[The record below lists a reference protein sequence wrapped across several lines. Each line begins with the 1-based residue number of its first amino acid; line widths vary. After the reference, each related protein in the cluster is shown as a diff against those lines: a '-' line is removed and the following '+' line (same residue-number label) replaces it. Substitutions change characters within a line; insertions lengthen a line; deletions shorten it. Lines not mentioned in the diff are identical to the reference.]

1 MPTQP
6 PKIDLLPEH
15 LIDQIKA
22 GEIIERPGNLLKEIL
37 ENSVDAGA
45 TKIELTLK
53 NNGLDFISLKDN
65 GHGMNFDDLP
75 LAFSRHATS
84 KISRFED
91 LYRLNSFGFRGE
103 ALASISAISRLQCIS
118 HTLSE
123 PEGCEI
129 RIDGGE
135 TIGHT
140 RRMSERAPGTELI
153 IQDLFFNTPVRLK
166 FIQSQNSEKQF
177 IKKVIYSF
185 VLSHPEIEF
194 HLKFDE
200 LEKEIYSITD
210 TLQKRI
216 KEVIPKVPLDKIEQ
230 IKKTYDD
237 NEFEIYLIPS
247 SFKGPLK
254 IQYLFINDRFVTDK
268 QLARIMSNA
277 LVSTFGH
284 DEFHYLCF
292 FRLPTDHIDVNVHPS
307 KTIIKLF
314 EHSKIIAL
322 ATSTI
327 KELKNSQSIIAS
339 AHPTVSHFSSSTEET
354 EQGFLGHLNF
364 NQDLMQSRQEY
375 NMEGVFSP
383 HGLQLNQE
391 SNQSQLIWLNSFF
404 IKRSDGNLTL
414 AFSAHKLI
422 EAFVKK
428 MIIKGSPSL
437 PLLVSE
443 PFPKE
448 GIQLVALEEF
458 SRAGAEFDLL
468 GGNTYVLRAIP
479 EWMNGLPLRDIISC
493 IIYNTPFKE
502 LSINPQD
509 WSSSTWDDMIN
520 NFSLTELI
528 ELKIALNLEAL
539 LQDKL
544 L

>member
-53 NNGLDFISLKDN
+53 NNGLDFIYLRDN

-91 LYRLNSFGFRGE
+91 LYHLNSFGFRGE
-103 ALASISAISRLQCIS
+103 ALASISAISKLQCIS

-129 RIDGGE
+129 KIDGGE
-135 TIGHT
+135 TISHT
-140 RRMSERAPGTELI
+140 RRMNERSPGTELI
-153 IQDLFFNTPVRLK
+153 IQDLFYNTPVRLK

-177 IKKVIYSF
+177 IKRVVYSF
-185 VLSHPEIEF
+185 ILSHPEIEF

-200 LEKEIYSITD
+200 QEKEIYTIVES
-210 TLQKRI
+210 LQERI
-216 KEVIPKVPLDKIEQ
+216 KEVIPKVPLDKIEH
-230 IKKTYDD
+230 IKKSYDN

-268 QLARIMSNA
+268 QLARIMGNA

-292 FRLPTDHIDVNVHPS
+292 FRLPAEHIDVNVHPS
-307 KTIIKLF
+307 KTVIKLF

-327 KELKNSQSIIAS
+327 KELKNSQSF
-339 AHPTVSHFSSSTEET
+339 PTVASPISHHTFKSEET
-354 EQGFLGHLNF
+354 EQNFFGHFNF
-364 NQDLMQSRQEY
+364 NQDLMQARQEY

-383 HGLQLNQE
+383 HGLHLNQE
-391 SNQSQLIWLNSFF
+391 SDPNQIIWFNHFF
-404 IKRSDGNLTL
+404 LKRLDDNITL

-422 EAFVKK
+422 ESHVKK
-428 MIIKGSPSL
+428 MIRKPSPSL

-443 PFPKE
+443 PFTKE
-448 GIQLVALEEF
+448 GIQIAALEEF
-458 SRAGAEFDLL
+458 SRSGAEFDLL
-468 GGNTYVLRAIP
+468 GGSTYVLRAIP

-502 LSINPQD
+502 LIINPQD
-509 WSSSTWDDMIN
+509 WSSSTWDEMIN
-520 NFSLTELI
+520 NFSLAELI
-528 ELKIALNLEAL
+528 EQKIALNLESL